1 MSGVAP
7 PTSAADVI
15 AGLQM
20 DGGVGVSTARVC
32 VDSGTNLLFA
42 GPRSSANPMPAEP
55 VSRGADRG
63 FRRLSR
69 RSRFDRAD
77 P

>member
-20 DGGVGVSTARVC
+20 DAGVGVSTARVC
-32 VDSGTNLLFA
+32 VDSGTNLLFV
-42 GPRSSANPMPAEP
+42 GSAIFGQPDA
-55 VSRGADRG
+55 RGARIA
-63 FRRLSR
+63 RR
-69 RSRFDRAD
+69 RSRLSTAEPSF
-77 P
+77 